1 MLRVVLLAACSPNVV
16 AFKQRLFDKQADGS
30 TGPTSR
36 SLMFATLP
44 QKNDGC
50 DGGEVLVRHHDDY
63 SCSCESPQDGC
74 MQDKDCD
81 ADQSCSEEGGSEGP
95 QKMTYSSNA
104 GSGAASSHLDFVNV
118 NPGASKARCTNP
130 EIASGDG
137 KADLA
142 ACKARCAADPTCAFI
157 VHWSDNG
164 CQRFTSCT
172 QGTHTWGVDSTVYQ
186 VRLPC
191 VQPLWSSSPVS
202 GASVKIK
209 ADVECKSSDEWLG
222 SFSTL
227 EKCAAACAAKDGC
240 EHFIY
245 GKASGPKGDKAG
257 RCYWEKT
264 SDSSCSS
271 GWEADSYDFYGF
283 KSAGWSRMEGGGQ
296 GGTGS
301 WSTTPGYTYHQGA
314 AQPCTSGHFWNNDDG
329 RTCKRAESSTC
340 PCQYGVCPAGYKVN
354 QENAPSGWVE
364 GELPGSAHDS
374 GISSR
379 RRYPY
384 PKGHY
389 YPSSC
394 PCMPTT
400 SLTVYRSG
408 YQNPCPSSHP
418 FLEKY
423 STTDSYWCYERAGNG
438 GPCKMSDSGIAPP
451 PDGTWG
457 ANQADCTLTTCP
469 ANHHVSGGKCAAC
482 PAGSINAAGD
492 RIADGDS
499 SCTCPANYHVSGGT
513 CIACPTGSINDPD
526 QAVSCADTDDG
537 VSDNGG
543 YSCRTYTQ
551 ADCGGYDTDTFKSGE
566 MCCVCEGGDKVTR
579 GGDRIAD
586 GDSSCTCPVD
596 YHVSG
601 GECVACPAGSWN
613 AGGDRIAD
621 GDSSCTCLVDFE
633 VDYHVSSGECVACPT
648 GSISAAGAKIA
659 DGDSIC
665 KTCPADHH
673 VAGGKCVA
681 CPDGC
686 YYYHKMCRE
695 LDHMC
700 DILASDCSECGVAEL
715 EARVKGLEAM
725 ARFRQAPP
733 VSPPPPAGPISYACG
748 CDE

>member
-1 MLRVVLLAACSPNVV
+1 MLRVVLLAACLPNVL
-16 AFKQRLFDKQADGS
+16 AFKQRLFDKKADDS

-36 SLMFATLP
+36 SLMFATTP

-50 DGGEVLVRHHDDY
+50 DGGELLVRHHDDY
-63 SCSCESPQDGC
+63 SCSCESPQDVC
-74 MQDKDCD
+74 MQDKDCY
-81 ADQSCSEEGGSEGP
+81 ADQSCKEGGSEGP
-95 QKMTYSSNA
+95 QKMMYSSNA

-142 ACKARCAADPTCAFI
+142 ACQARCVADATCAFI

-191 VQPLWSSSPVS
+191 VQPLWSSSPAS
-202 GASVKIK
+202 GAS
-209 ADVECKSSDEWLG
+209 
-222 SFSTL
+222 
-227 EKCAAACAAKDGC
+227 
-240 EHFIY
+240 
-245 GKASGPKGDKAG
+245 
-257 RCYWEKT
+257 
-264 SDSSCSS
+264 
-271 GWEADSYDFYGF
+271 
-283 KSAGWSRMEGGGQ
+283 GWSRMEGGGQ

-301 WSTTPGYTYHQGA
+301 HSTTPGYTYHQGA

-329 RTCKRAESSTC
+329 RTCKSAESSTC
-340 PCQYGVCPAGYKVN
+340 PCQYGVCPAGYKMN
-354 QENAPSGWVE
+354 KGNAPSGWVE

-400 SLTVYRSG
+400 SLTVYTSG
-408 YQNPCPSSHP
+408 YRNPCPSSHP

-438 GPCKMSDSGIAPP
+438 GAVCRMSKSGIAPPPDGTWGANQADCTLAECPEDYHLSGGVCVAYENPCPASHPFLEKYSTWDEYWCYERAGNGGAVCRMFNSGIAPP

-543 YSCRTYTQ
+543 YSCITYTRG
-551 ADCGGYDTDTFKSGE
+551 DCGGYDTATFKSGE
-566 MCCVCEGGDKVTR
+566 MCCVCDGGDKVTR

-648 GSISAAGAKIA
+648 GSISAAGTKIA

-673 VAGGKCVA
+673 VSGGKCVA
-681 CPDGC
+681 CPDLC
-686 YYYHKMCRE
+686 YYYHNLCRTF
-695 LDHMC
+695 DQIAC
-700 DILASDCSECGVAEL
+700 DIFGSDCSECGVAEL

-725 ARFRQAPP
+725 ARFRTNDLDQTTP